1 MASKKDKEDGKPK
14 LSVSSVWVVE
24 NKRKGTCSIPCGN
37 ASIDLSANAR
47 YQIDE
52 EAAREIRENPT
63 CKAWIKEG
71 LITLTQ
77 EAAEPSA
84 EPTTEPAKKDGE

>member
-1 MASKKDKEDGKPK
+1 MASKKDKEDGKSK
-14 LSVSSVWVVE
+14 SSVWVVE

-37 ASIDLSANAR
+37 ASLDLLANTR

-52 EAAREIRENPT
+52 EAAKEILDNPT

-77 EAAEPSA
+77 ETAEPPA